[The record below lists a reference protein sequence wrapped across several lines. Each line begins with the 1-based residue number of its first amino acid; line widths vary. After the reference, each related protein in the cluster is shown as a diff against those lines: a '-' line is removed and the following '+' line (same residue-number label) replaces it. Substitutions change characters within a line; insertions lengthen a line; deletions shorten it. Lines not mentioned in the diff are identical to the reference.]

1 MHGPQAWTTRRIDA
15 TGHGGGGASRKP
27 LPPPGDGGGTPSP
40 RVGAACDI
48 SPPGLCAFLLILTCI
63 VSPSLSLRSSP
74 RAYKHPMSE
83 IAAAAGGAAADDDA
97 VPARGGVPPPWA
109 KSSAVAR
116 SRSTC
121 FSCRSSA
128 SLKSNESERSAKPM
142 PRNAWLPDAA
152 SSTRTTK
159 LRDES
164 TDGSMYCRRVPYGTG
179 HSANSSPDAV
189 STKRTWHVSPRATMR
204 SWPTKILSLS
214 RQSPLTWPVGWR
226 GGMRKRH
233 TLAATWS
240 VCSISS
246 SPASALAA
254 AMSPRAP
261 PLGLPPPRAAR
272 PRRVGSSS

>member
-121 FSCRSSA
+121 FSCRSCEVHGWHTARGRQAARVSGEA
-128 SLKSNESERSAKPM
+128 RRSDTCS
-142 PRNAWLPDAA
+142 RAA
-152 SSTRTTK
+152 S
-159 LRDES
+159 
-164 TDGSMYCRRVPYGTG
+164 
-179 HSANSSPDAV
+179 AV
-189 STKRTWHVSPRATMR
+189 CV
-204 SWPTKILSLS
+204 
-214 RQSPLTWPVGWR
+214 
-226 GGMRKRH
+226 
-233 TLAATWS
+233 
-240 VCSISS
+240 
-246 SPASALAA
+246 
-254 AMSPRAP
+254 
-261 PLGLPPPRAAR
+261 
-272 PRRVGSSS
+272 